1 MDLEKKTIMEN
12 GFGFT
17 EILKHINDMANS
29 NISIT
34 IISSPFC
41 R

>member
-34 IISSPFC
+34 EVLS